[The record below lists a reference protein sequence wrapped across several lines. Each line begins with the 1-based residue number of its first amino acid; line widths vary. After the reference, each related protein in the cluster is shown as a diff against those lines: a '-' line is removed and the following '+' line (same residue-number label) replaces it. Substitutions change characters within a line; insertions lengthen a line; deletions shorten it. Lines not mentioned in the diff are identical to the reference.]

1 MNFEQLLTDGLQLV
15 SGFTPKIAI
24 FIFLVCFIGEGF
36 IISIPLVFE
45 TVWLAAGYQLSAG
58 VLPVTDL
65 ILLMLMGQLGRQA
78 GALVLYSLSRSGTK
92 FFQKFIARRIPRKD
106 PEEDSPLRL
115 LKHIDSISPFGVAL
129 GRLMWLRIPL
139 TMLLGARRRFKP
151 LMLGILI
158 SGTIYECVYIGLGA
172 IVGSTAKPKT
182 PYVLLYFA
190 AGLTAFYAVAFG
202 VRMLIKALR
211 HRRPPGGPPAQ
222 TPS

>member
-78 GALVLYSLSRSGTK
+78 GAFVLYSLSRSGTK
-92 FFQKFIARRIPRKD
+92 FFQRFIARRIPRKD
-106 PEEDSPLRL
+106 PEEDSPLKILR
-115 LKHIDSISPFGVAL
+115 HIDSISPFGVAL

-139 TMLLGARRRFKP
+139 TLLLGARRRFKP

-158 SGTIYECVYIGLGA
+158 SGTIYECVYIALGA
-172 IVGSTAKPKT
+172 AVGSTAKPNT

-190 AGLTAFYAVAFG
+190 AGLTAFYALAFG
-202 VRMLIKALR
+202 VRMLIRALR
-211 HRRPPGGPPAQ
+211 HRHPPGGPPAQ
-222 TPS
+222 SPS

>member
-1 MNFEQLLTDGLQLV
+1 MNFEHLLTDGLQLV

-58 VLPVTDL
+58 VLPVPDL

-78 GALVLYSLSRSGTK
+78 GAFVLYSLSRSGTR
-92 FFQKFIARRIPRKD
+92 FFQRFIARRIPRKD
-106 PEEDSPLRL
+106 SEEDSPLKILR
-115 LKHIDSISPFGVAL
+115 HIDSISPFGVAL

-139 TMLLGARRRFKP
+139 TVLLGARRRFKP

-172 IVGSTAKPKT
+172 VVGSTAKPKT
-182 PYVLLYFA
+182 PYVILYFA

-202 VRMLIKALR
+202 VRMLIKTLR
-211 HRRPPGGPPAQ
+211 HRRPPNVPPGQ
-222 TPS
+222 TPG

>member
-1 MNFEQLLTDGLQLV
+1 MNFEHLLTDGLQLV

-58 VLPVTDL
+58 VLRWTDL

-78 GALVLYSLSRSGTK
+78 GAFVLYSLSRSGTR
-92 FFQKFIARRIPRKD
+92 FFQKFIAKRIPRKD
-106 PEEDSPLRL
+106 SEEDSPLKILR
-115 LKHIDSISPFGVAL
+115 HIDSISPFGVAL

-139 TMLLGARRRFKP
+139 TILLGARRRFKP

-172 IVGSTAKPKT
+172 VVGSAAKPKT
-182 PYVLLYFA
+182 PYVILYFA
-190 AGLTAFYAVAFG
+190 AGLTAFYALAFG
-202 VRMLIKALR
+202 VRMLIKTIR
-211 HRRPPGGPPAQ
+211 HRRPPSDPPAQ
-222 TPS
+222 TPG

>member
-78 GALVLYSLSRSGTK
+78 GAFVLYSLSRSGTK
-92 FFQKFIARRIPRKD
+92 FFQRFIARRIPRKD
-106 PEEDSPLRL
+106 PEEDSPLKILR
-115 LKHIDSISPFGVAL
+115 HIDSISPFGVAL

-139 TMLLGARRRFKP
+139 TVLLGARRRFKP

-172 IVGSTAKPKT
+172 VVGSTAKPKT
-182 PYVLLYFA
+182 PYVILYFA

-202 VRMLIKALR
+202 IRMLIKAVR
-211 HRRPPGGPPAQ
+211 HRKPPSAPPGQPPG
-222 TPS
+222 